1 MDCKNVRLLYTVFRD
16 GSVDEELKKE
26 VLNHIKKCKS
36 CRRLFETMYSITSC
50 VKTYKPLVP
59 EVGVFGKILERI
71 ETVPRRKTLLEVRW
85 VLAYVFIFL
94 FIAGFSFGIIRR
106 INTKKQMIAK
116 KKQEELFKRK
126 DKYIMDYGQFEKGQV
141 IYTIPAKDNS
151 VKMVEISY

>member
-1 MDCKNVRLLYTVFRD
+1 MDCKNVRSLYTVFRD
-16 GSVDEELKKE
+16 GSVDEEFKKE
-26 VLNHIKKCKS
+26 VLDHIKKCKS

-94 FIAGFSFGIIRR
+94 FIAGFSFG
-106 INTKKQMIAK
+106 
-116 KKQEELFKRK
+116 
-126 DKYIMDYGQFEKGQV
+126 
-141 IYTIPAKDNS
+141 
-151 VKMVEISY
+151 